1 MLGNCLVVLIPCN
14 LFPFEVY
21 GEFLNMHNMQIGNK
35 VLWIQLPLE
44 DINSG
49 LNMDN
54 MQQVNS
60 EQRDIPIE
68 DFNGRQE
75 LSGSSETSQEN

>member
-1 MLGNCLVVLIPCN
+1 
-14 LFPFEVY
+14 
-21 GEFLNMHNMQIGNK
+21 MQLGNK